1 MTLTRIDYPF
11 GDTLPEPGT
20 AMCVAKG
27 TAGHG
32 VRWIRMPLPYA
43 LNHINLWL
51 VDDSEGDLRQWC
63 AVDTGMDMGDV
74 KAHWRQLI
82 SHYPLSRQ
90 IVTHYH
96 PDHLGLAAWL
106 EEETG
111 AALSMTQGE
120 YLTAQ
125 AFANGI
131 GNYAPTAT
139 GELFRRHG
147 LSEERLAALATRGNA
162 YQRAVPKIPATYT
175 VLRAGQQ
182 VRIGQHDWQV
192 IIGHGHCPEHAAL
205 YCADLG
211 VLIGGDMMLPSISTN
226 VAVFAPNPDDDALTD
241 FLTSIRAF
249 TALPADTLVLPSHGR
264 PFRGIHARVAAL
276 EKHHADR
283 CADLVAACQREAH
296 TAASLLPILFQRDI
310 TDPHQTLFAMSEAIA
325 HLNYLTCRGALTRS
339 EEGGILRY
347 RA

>member
-1 MTLTRIDYPF
+1 MSEIVYPY

-20 AMCVAKG
+20 AMELVRDASG
-27 TAGHG
+27 QG

-51 VDDSEGDLRQWC
+51 VADGDDEDHNKWC
-63 AVDTGMDMGDV
+63 AVDTGMAMGDV
-74 KAHWRQLI
+74 QKHWLQLI
-82 SHYPLSRQ
+82 AQYPLSRQ

-96 PDHLGLAAWL
+96 PDHFGLSAWL
-106 EEETG
+106 QAQTG

-125 AFANGI
+125 AFTNEI
-131 GNYAPTAT
+131 GNYSPQAT

-147 LSEERLAALATRGNA
+147 LSTDRLQVLLERGNA
-162 YQRAVPKIPATYT
+162 YRRAVPQIPAAYT
-175 VLRAGQQ
+175 ILREGED
-182 VRIGQHDWQV
+182 VRIGRNDWRV

-205 YCADLG
+205 YCEALG

-226 VAVFAPNPDDDALTD
+226 VAVFAPNPDDDSLTD
-241 FLTSIRAF
+241 FLNSIRRF
-249 TALPADTLVLPSHGR
+249 TALPEDTLVLPSHGR
-264 PFRGIHARVAAL
+264 PFLGIHARVAAL
-276 EKHHADR
+276 EKHHAER
-283 CADLVAACQREAH
+283 CADLVAACRQQSH
-296 TAASLLPILFQRDI
+296 TAASLLPVLFQRDI

-325 HLNYLTCRGALTRS
+325 HLNYLEHRGELTRNDD
-339 EEGGILRY
+339 GNILSY

>member
-1 MTLTRIDYPF
+1 MNEIVYPY
-11 GDTLPEPGT
+11 GETLPEPGT
-20 AMCVAKG
+20 AMEIAP
-27 TAGHG
+27 G

-51 VDDSEGDLRQWC
+51 VEDGDGKWC
-63 AVDTGMDMGDV
+63 AIDTGMDMGDV
-74 KAHWRQLI
+74 KLHWQQLI
-82 SHYPLSRQ
+82 VQYPLSRQ

-106 EEETG
+106 QEQAG
-111 AALSMTQGE
+111 AQLSMTQGE

-125 AFANGI
+125 AFANES
-131 GNYAPTAT
+131 GNYSPQAT

-147 LSEERLAALATRGNA
+147 LSAERLQALTERGNA
-162 YQRAVPKIPATYT
+162 YKRAVPAIPVTYT
-175 VLRAGQQ
+175 ALREGETI
-182 VRIGQHDWQV
+182 RIGAHDWRI

-205 YCADLG
+205 YCKALG

-226 VAVFAPNPDDDALTD
+226 VAVFAPNPDEDSLGE

-249 TALPADTLVLPSHGR
+249 NALPEDTLALPSHGR

-276 EKHHADR
+276 EKHHAER
-283 CADLVAACQREAH
+283 CAELVAACRTQAH
-296 TAASLLPILFQRDI
+296 TAASLLPVLFRRDI

-325 HLNYLTCRGALTRS
+325 HLNYLEQCGQLQRS
-339 EEGGILRY
+339 EDGGIYRY
-347 RA
+347 HA

>member
-1 MTLTRIDYPF
+1 MNAIDYPC
-11 GDTLPEPGT
+11 GEALPEPGT
-20 AMCVAKG
+20 AMPLA
-27 TAGHG
+27 TAAGDEG

-51 VDDSEGDLRQWC
+51 IADSDGRWC

-74 KAHWRQLI
+74 KLHWQTLI
-82 SHYPLSRQ
+82 AQYPLARQ

-106 EEETG
+106 QEQTG
-111 AALSMTQGE
+111 APLWMSQAE

-125 AFANGI
+125 AFANEI
-131 GNYAPTAT
+131 GNYSPQAT

-147 LSEERLAALATRGNA
+147 LAADRLAALAQRGNA
-162 YQRAVPKIPATYT
+162 YRRGVPKIPATYT
-175 VLRAGQQ
+175 VLREGDQ
-182 VRIGQHDWQV
+182 VRIGAHEWRV
-192 IIGHGHCPEHAAL
+192 ITGHGHCPEHAAL
-205 YCADLG
+205 YCEALG

-226 VAVFAPNPDDDALTD
+226 VAVFAPNPDEDSLSD
-241 FLTSIRAF
+241 FLASIRRF
-249 TALPADTLVLPSHGR
+249 TELPADTLVLPSHGR

-283 CADLVAACQREAH
+283 CADLVVACRTQAH
-296 TAASLLPILFQRDI
+296 TAASLLPVLFQRDI
-310 TDPHQTLFAMSEAIA
+310 TDPHQTFFAMSEAIA
-325 HLNYLTCRGALTRS
+325 HLNYLERRGEVRRS
-339 EEGGILRY
+339 EENGVLRY

>member
-1 MTLTRIDYPF
+1 MIDIAYPF

-20 AMCVAKG
+20 AMELVADADG
-27 TAGHG
+27 QG

-51 VDDSEGDLRQWC
+51 VADGNTSEHRWC

-74 KAHWRQLI
+74 KQHWRQLI
-82 SHYPLSRQ
+82 ADYPLSRQ

-106 EEETG
+106 QSETG
-111 AALSMTQGE
+111 APMSMTQGE

-131 GNYAPTAT
+131 GNYSPAAT
-139 GELFRRHG
+139 GALFRRHG
-147 LSEERLAALATRGNA
+147 LSEERLAALTARGNA
-162 YQRAVPKIPATYT
+162 YQRAVPAIPPAYT
-175 VLRAGQQ
+175 VLREGQNI
-182 VRIGQHDWQV
+182 RIGAHDWRI

-205 YCADLG
+205 YCEALS

-226 VAVFAPNPDDDALTD
+226 VAVFAPNPDDDSLSD
-241 FLTSIRAF
+241 FLNSIRAF
-249 TALPADTLVLPSHGR
+249 TALPEDTLVLPSHGR

-283 CADLVAACQREAH
+283 CADLVSACRTQSH
-296 TAASLLPILFQRDI
+296 TAASLLPVLFQRDI

-325 HLNYLTCRGALTRS
+325 HLNYLERRGELSRVDD
-339 EEGGILRY
+339 GGVYRY
-347 RA
+347 NA